1 MNNLF
6 IHAAIWI
13 DIMPK
18 KKKKMLLL
26 KDYILYDFFYVTLLR
41 EKKTNYRQGNGSVV
55 VKVTDDAREGRGCVC
70 KKSSTREIF
79 IVKKY
84 SCILISGV
92 IIQIYIWDKKTQ
104 H

>member
-41 EKKTNYRQGNGSVV
+41 KKKQTI
-55 VKVTDDAREGRGCVC
+55 DREMDQWLSRLQMMQERGGDV
-70 KKSSTREIF
+70 F
-79 IVKKY
+79 VKKVAQGRY
-84 SCILISGV
+84 LLLRNIPVS
-92 IIQIYIWDKKTQ
+92 
-104 H
+104 